1 VPLRFARLLFATL
14 FILAGCTIT
23 LPFQSAPSA
32 TSGTDNSGAY
42 PTVTQALHVLVEHH
56 VDRPTSK
63 ELLDGA
69 LSDVTAYLQA
79 QNLTVVSDPPTF
91 SGNTA
96 DDLHAFSAYLD
107 KVQQADPGAAK
118 TELERAAVTGMA
130 KATHECHTYYLDPE
144 RAKTFNQP
152 SNQRYSGI
160 GARIEQPQPN
170 TPSLPAITQV
180 FPGSPAERA
189 GVQMGDRIKSV
200 DGKDVSGLTAE
211 EVANRIKGP
220 EGTDVKIVIVHG
232 TAERSLTITRA
243 SLIAPDIVEQVVD
256 TQYGYVGIQN
266 ITSNIPGDLTAAL
279 SRLDQG
285 GALGWVLDL
294 RGDPGGL
301 LDPAEQVASTF
312 IKSGNVLYEVDRDGQ
327 AVPKP
332 VNPKS
337 FYPRQK
343 PLAVLVN
350 QYTASG
356 AEIIAS
362 AIQEHG
368 AGRVFGEGTAG
379 CISIALPRELPD
391 GGLLLY
397 TYAKIQSAVRRND
410 LSGKGVTPDQLVSRP
425 QDATSDTVLEAAV
438 AWLHTQAR
446 N

>member
-1 VPLRFARLLFATL
+1 MPARSFRLLFVAL
-14 FILAGCTIT
+14 FVLSGCTIT
-23 LPFQSAPSA
+23 LPFQSNSTASSTPEAAAGSYA
-32 TSGTDNSGAY
+32 TVS
-42 PTVTQALHVLVEHH
+42 QALHVLVEHQ
-56 VDRPTSK
+56 VNRPSSK
-63 ELLDGA
+63 ALLDGA
-69 LSDVTAYLQA
+69 VSDVSAYLQA
-79 QNLTVVSDPPTF
+79 QGLTVLSDTPTF
-91 SGNTA
+91 SGNTDA
-96 DDLHAFSAYLD
+96 DLRAFSAYLD
-107 KVQQADPGAAK
+107 RVQQVDPSAPK
-118 TELERAAVTGMA
+118 SELERASVTGMA

-152 SNQRYSGI
+152 TNQRYSGI
-160 GARIEQPQPN
+160 GARIQQLQPN
-170 TPSLPAITQV
+170 TAALPEVTQV
-180 FPGSPAERA
+180 FPDSPAQKA
-189 GVQMGDRIKSV
+189 GMQMGDRIKSV

-211 EVANRIKGP
+211 EVANLIKGP
-220 EGTDVKIVIVHG
+220 EGTPVQLVIVHG
-232 TAERSLTITRA
+232 AADRAVTITRA
-243 SLIAPDIVEQVVD
+243 SLIAPDVVEQVVD
-256 TQYGYVGIQN
+256 SQYGYIGLQS
-266 ITSNIPGDLTAAL
+266 ITTNIPGDLTAAL
-279 SRLDQG
+279 SRLDRE
-285 GALGWVLDL
+285 GAVGWVLDL

-312 IKSGNVLYEVDRDGQ
+312 IRSGNILYEIDRDGQ

-368 AGRVFGEGTAG
+368 AGRIFGESTAG

-397 TYAKIQSAVRRND
+397 TYAKIQSAVHRED
-410 LSGKGVTPDQLVSRP
+410 LSGKGVTPDEIVMRP
-425 QDATSDTVLEAAV
+425 QDATTDTVLDAAV
-438 AWLHTQAR
+438 AWLRTQH